1 MNPDS
6 IQHEFRNRV
15 CEQVSLEQ
23 EGEGRFR
30 VLTPFRF
37 EDGDHFGI
45 FLKNEGGQW
54 ILTDE
59 ASTLM
64 HLSYWLDE
72 TELASGNR
80 KQIIDGALL
89 GFSVE
94 NRDGELIIPVSGG
107 RFGDALFNL
116 VQALAKVTDVSFLSR
131 EVVRSTFIED
141 FRAFLQARVSQDR
154 LTFDWTDPEHDP
166 KRRYPVDCR
175 INQIPRP
182 LFVYALPGENK
193 VRDATINLM
202 KFEQWGLPF
211 QSLGVFEEQET
222 VSPYVVARFTDV
234 CDKTFSSLDG
244 NTDRIEH
251 HLKRT
256 LQEAKA
262 N

>member
-1 MNPDS
+1 MNPNS
-6 IQHEFRNRV
+6 IEHEFRNRV
-15 CEQVSLEQ
+15 CEQISVEQ
-23 EGEGRFR
+23 EGEARFR

-45 FLKNEGGQW
+45 FLKKAERDQW

-59 ASTLM
+59 ATTLM

-80 KQIIDGALL
+80 RQIIEGALA

-94 NRDGELIIPVSGG
+94 NRDGELIIPVSEG

-116 VQALAKVTDVSFLSR
+116 IQALAKVTDVSFLSR

-141 FRAFLQARVSQDR
+141 LRAFLQAHVAEDR
-154 LTFDWTDPEHDP
+154 LTFGWTDPERDR
-166 KRRYPVDCR
+166 KKRYPVDCR

-182 LFVYALPGENK
+182 IFVCALPSETR
-193 VRDATINLM
+193 VRDATINLL
-202 KFEQWGLPF
+202 KFEQWGLQF
-211 QSLGVFEEQET
+211 QSLGIFEEQET
-222 VSPYVVARFTDV
+222 ISPNVVARFTDV

-244 NTDRIEH
+244 NAERIEK

-256 LQEAKA
+256 LQTSG
-262 N
+262 